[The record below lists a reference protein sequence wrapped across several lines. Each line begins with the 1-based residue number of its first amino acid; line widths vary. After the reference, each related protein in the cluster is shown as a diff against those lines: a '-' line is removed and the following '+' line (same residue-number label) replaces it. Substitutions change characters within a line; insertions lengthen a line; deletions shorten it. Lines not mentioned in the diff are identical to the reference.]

1 MKRNPGLTHS
11 QYPDFALL
19 NQATLARFR
28 VAQSGLRS
36 LYLIT
41 RAFVQ
46 FGIEPVADKS
56 PDAAVLER
64 YRKLIERSHPNYASV
79 WPLISGHDCRIG
91 GFKNWLVIIF
101 THTGNPGIVT
111 SVGIGE
117 LSEALVGS
125 DSINAGNRELARANL
140 ERHFALQPRDG
151 VVLVQ
156 DGRLDHSELLSLMY
170 RHEIALGLAPM
181 KIFLSHKGFDKPL
194 VRQFKTS
201 LGLLG
206 FDPWLDEDAMPA
218 GTNLERG
225 ILKGFTD
232 SCAAVFFVTP
242 EFKDEDFIATEVDY
256 AIKEKRTK
264 GDRFAI
270 ITLVFGDGTAK
281 GKVPDLL
288 HGYVWKE
295 PKSEL
300 EALREIIR
308 ALPIHVGSVRWR

>member
-1 MKRNPGLTHS
+1 
-11 QYPDFALL
+11 
-19 NQATLARFR
+19 
-28 VAQSGLRS
+28 
-36 LYLIT
+36 LIG
-41 RAFVQ
+41 RAFTE
-46 FGIEPVADKS
+46 FGIEIVTDPS
-56 PDAAVLER
+56 PDAAVLAH
-64 YRKLIERSHPNYASV
+64 YRALIESSHAKHAGV
-79 WPLISGHDCRIG
+79 WPLISGHNCRIG
-91 GFKNWLVIIF
+91 GFKNWLAIIF
-101 THTGNPGIVT
+101 THTGNAGFVT
-111 SVGIGE
+111 STGIGE
-117 LSEALVGS
+117 LSEALIGS
-125 DSINAGNRELARANL
+125 DSINAGNKEQARANL
-140 ERHFALQPRDG
+140 ERHFALQPQDG
-151 VVLVQ
+151 VVLIQ
-156 DGRLDHSELLSLMY
+156 DGRLDHSELISLMH

-194 VRQFKTS
+194 VRQFKAT
-201 LGLLG
+201 LALLG

-242 EFKDEDFIATEVDY
+242 EFKDENFIATEVDY
-256 AIKEKRTK
+256 AIKEKRAK

-300 EALREIIR
+300 EALQEIIR
-308 ALPIHVGSVRWR
+308 ALPIHVSSVRWR